1 MFQYRFVDATN
12 LDNNKHSPIENNP
25 GVHKTSSTLNLSF
38 STVLIILR
46 LCFDTWDKVC
56 VKLKSSSPFVNTS
69 RNLWCVNKNH
79 NKSRSEYKH
88 PWKVY
93 RMAIYC
99 LTYVTFNMSGLS
111 QCLPSSFCLWY
122 TMNQCCVKHAF
133 FFLLTRKIRFLSIQF
148 VSFVRK
154 EVKQQF

>member
-1 MFQYRFVDATN
+1 MFQYRSIDATN
-12 LDNNKHSPIENNP
+12 LDNNKHSPIENNT
-25 GVHKTSSTLNLSF
+25 GVHKTSSTLNISF

-69 RNLWCVNKNH
+69 KNLWCVKKNH

-93 RMAIYC
+93 RMTIYC
-99 LTYVTFNMSGLS
+99 LIYVTFNMSGLS
-111 QCLPSSFCLWY
+111 SCLPSSFLFVVHY
-122 TMNQCCVKHAF
+122 ESMLRQTCVF
-133 FFLLTRKIRFLSIQF
+133 FF
-148 VSFVRK
+148 
-154 EVKQQF
+154 